1 MVIIIASQLV
11 IMPPDSATISNTVL
25 ALMLTKLAAFARSVV
40 TTCNWILLLIAEP
53 GTMGKL
59 EEEPPAMFVP
69 LSVLV
74 LVLVHQHLLGRPL
87 AGHRHRFDQYRRFR
101 CTTNALT
108 VHTQLLLL
116 PLRLPLPLLHCHLR
130 LSSLL
135 RLQLPLRQHC
145 HQLRLLLVL
154 LRPLP
159 L

>member
-25 ALMLTKLAAFARSVV
+25 ALMF
-40 TTCNWILLLIAEP
+40 
-53 GTMGKL
+53 
-59 EEEPPAMFVP
+59 
-69 LSVLV
+69 
-74 LVLVHQHLLGRPL
+74 LLGRPL

>member
-25 ALMLTKLAAFARSVV
+25 ALMF
-40 TTCNWILLLIAEP
+40 
-53 GTMGKL
+53 
-59 EEEPPAMFVP
+59 
-69 LSVLV
+69 
-74 LVLVHQHLLGRPL
+74 LLGRPL

-116 PLRLPLPLLHCHLR
+116 PLRLPLPLPLLHCHLR